1 MGFNMTLSNQE
12 LIKHFYE
19 VETMVD
25 REESLYSKV
34 TLQGRIEDIAMLNA
48 ISERFDTTRFELSKT
63 ILRNAVLEMFSHL
76 SDADKSALSEKA
88 DQEITAHM
96 KKAGFTSFFEYGAA
110 GTFDDQSGY
119 WRNHYALNK
128 DLTK

>member
-1 MGFNMTLSNQE
+1 MTLSNQE
-12 LIKHFYE
+12 LIQHFYE

-25 REESLYSKV
+25 HEESLYSKV

-48 ISERFDTTRFELSKT
+48 ISERFSTTRFELSKT
-63 ILRNAVLEMFSHL
+63 IIRNAVAEMYFNL
-76 SDADKSALSEKA
+76 SDADKQLLSAKA
-88 DQEITAHM
+88 DDEITSHM
-96 KKAGFTSFFEYGAA
+96 KKAGFTDFFEYGAA
-110 GTFDDQSGY
+110 GNFENECGY

>member
-1 MGFNMTLSNQE
+1 MTLSNQE
-12 LIKHFYE
+12 LIQHFYE

-63 ILRNAVLEMFSHL
+63 IIRNAVAEMFHHL
-76 SDADKSALSEKA
+76 SDSDKA
-88 DQEITAHM
+88 DLSLKADNEITAHM
-96 KKAGFTSFFEYGAA
+96 KKAGFVNFFEYGAA
-110 GTFDDQSGY
+110 GNFENESGY

>member
-1 MGFNMTLSNQE
+1 MTLSNQE
-12 LIKHFYE
+12 LIQHFYE

-25 REESLYSKV
+25 HEESLYSKV
-34 TLQGRIEDIAMLNA
+34 TLQGRVEDIAMLNA
-48 ISERFDTTRFELSKT
+48 ISERFSTTRFELSKT
-63 ILRNAVLEMFSHL
+63 ILRNAVAEMYFNL
-76 SDADKSALSEKA
+76 SDSDKQLLSAKA
-88 DQEITAHM
+88 DDEITSHM

-110 GTFDDQSGY
+110 GNFENESGY